1 MTIGDKIPISD
12 PYSNIKVDTL
22 EKLIF
27 ECKYFRCFTLEK
39 LDGYFKDDYNF
50 PKTKQQKE
58 EYNIFL
64 NMANREINKLK

>member
-1 MTIGDKIPISD
+1 MQVGDKIPISD
-12 PYSNIKVDTL
+12 PYSNIKLNTL
-22 EKLIF
+22 KELIF
-27 ECKYFRCFTLEK
+27 ECKYFKCFTLEK
-39 LDGYFKDDYNF
+39 TTGYFKDDYNF